1 MHLIEHFLPF
11 AVLVGFVDVL
21 YFSFCALDPLFEG
34 LYFHFLLF
42 YLRD

>member
-11 AVLVGFVDVL
+11 AVLAGLVDVL
-21 YFSFCALDPLFEG
+21 YFSLCALDPFFEG

-42 YLRD
+42 YLGD